1 MRRAAAVG
9 LGKIRAKDDR
19 LVRERFG
26 HAEFL
31 LLPIRTVA
39 SRARMII
46 EKDGS
51 DRGAVS
57 EAEERPWRRSG
68 SSTERTGKSA
78 SRSDASRPRYALL
91 SPRPDATR
99 STGKPNPPGPPGA
112 GR

>member
-57 EAEERPWRRSG
+57 EEEERPWRRSG
-68 SSTERTGKSA
+68 SRSEEHTSELQSLMRTS
-78 SRSDASRPRYALL
+78 YAVFCLKNKN
-91 SPRPDATR
+91 TIQ
-99 STGKPNPPGPPGA
+99 THTIIKPQYNTQSQN
-112 GR
+112 